1 MATSCAYFSS
11 GAMNSSSTYS
21 EIDVNVLT
29 TPAGHVG
36 VFPFQFCTKPG
47 AKCLADASVCY
58 CIEETL

>member
-36 VFPFQFCTKPG
+36 VFPFQFCT
-47 AKCLADASVCY
+47 
-58 CIEETL
+58 